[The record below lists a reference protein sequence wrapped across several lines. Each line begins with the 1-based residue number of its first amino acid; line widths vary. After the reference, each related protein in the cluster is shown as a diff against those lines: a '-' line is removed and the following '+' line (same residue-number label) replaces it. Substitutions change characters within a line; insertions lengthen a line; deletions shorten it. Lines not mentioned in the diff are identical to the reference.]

1 MTMVTNILIIS
12 LTRMGDLIQNT
23 PLILGLREKHPNARI
38 TLMVSSDFEGVV
50 SLIPGIDNVIVINLR
65 QFKDSEKWKDKSWI
79 KVYRYLESEL
89 NKVRN
94 ESFDLLVNLSH
105 SRLSALMV
113 HYLKVKNIVGF
124 YCNNFGDRMTGHPWM
139 QYFGTEP
146 FNRSFNEFNLVEIFS
161 RSGGIDLAGK
171 EIKVLKQKAGF
182 VNKELRIENLR
193 KSNDQLVI
201 GFQIGSSLEDRRWST
216 QSFAN
221 LADLLIHELNTHILL
236 FGVESERK
244 SAKEMMSLVCNKSE
258 VTDFTGKTDLKQ
270 LSVLLSG
277 CDYLITND
285 TGTMHLAAA
294 LNTKI
299 IGLFFAHAHPFE
311 TAPFSTGHLIFQ
323 PRLSCAPCSYGVH
336 CNNIVC
342 IEKVTPEHIL
352 SFVKS
357 HIESKCWKLPS
368 DLENLEEL
376 NVYDTVS
383 SNQGIVSL
391 RPLIKHRLE
400 LNDVFRMAYAVLWR
414 ETLDVEITK
423 ESKIISEQLG
433 NYDFT
438 KLVNFT
444 EVLGKKIRFL
454 TKLENYGNE
463 GIRFCQEIIKNAS
476 GKYKS
481 PLTLVE
487 IGKDI
492 DKLDEKIE
500 LTGMAQPELKP
511 ITDMFS
517 KRKENHIG
525 NDIIQ
530 LGRESLIGYQ
540 LLKRESK
547 RLIGILL
554 EQEEEIYKTHNSI
567 RVAVPG
573 RYEAIFP

>member
-357 HIESKCWKLPS
+357 HIESKCWTLPS
-368 DLENLEEL
+368 DLENSEEL
-376 NVYDTVS
+376 NVYETIN

-391 RPLIKHRLE
+391 KPLIKHPLQ
-400 LNDVFRMAYAVLWR
+400 LNDIFRLAYAVLWR
-414 ETLDVEITK
+414 ENLDV
-423 ESKIISEQLG
+423 KIITDTKVIIEQLG
-433 NYDFT
+433 NYDFS
-438 KLVNFT
+438 KLVDFT
-444 EVLGKKIRFL
+444 ETLCEKIRFL
-454 TKLENYGNE
+454 NKLESYGKE
-463 GIRFCQEIIKNAS
+463 GMRFCKEIIKNAS

-481 PLTLVE
+481 PSMLVE
-487 IGKDI
+487 TGKDI
-492 DKLDEKIE
+492 EKLDEKIE
-500 LTGMAQPELKP
+500 LIGMAHPELKP

-525 NDIIQ
+525 NDIVR
-530 LGRESLIGYQ
+530 LGKESLYGYQ

-547 RLIGILL
+547 RMIEILL
-554 EQEEEIYKTHNSI
+554 EQEDQISKYLTYNTHNSMS
-567 RVAVPG
+567 VAVPG
-573 RYEAIFP
+573 R